1 MPYKYN
7 KLRGRIVEKYGSQE
21 RFAEAIGLS
30 KNSLSKKMNGRTGFS
45 QSDMMLWGKLLSI
58 STDVYKRQ
66 KQWE

>member
-30 KNSLSKKMNGRTGFS
+30 KNSLSKKINGRNGFS

-58 STDVYKRQ
+58 STSEFGEYFFT
-66 KQWE
+66 